1 MINLE
6 ELPSTNFVDRTTD
19 VAPATEGNIKG
30 FGGAVSTAIQATLPF
45 VQEFKYPIDDDHI
58 TASEEE
64 ITDFYSTEFP
74 TLDKV
79 TQDSIQGNGG
89 FRNRQQANAIINRV
103 AEDQKLQKDLYD
115 YGGVAGSIG
124 LYGVASLFN
133 PFDWAIAVSTFGVG
147 KAVTSLKT
155 INKVM
160 NNYKK
165 TSSIALG
172 AVEGGIAGY
181 ASETFRQETQSIEDE
196 DARFNTFLFG
206 SALGGSLGAKG
217 WFDFFND
224 HTPNQQQTILNGIEA
239 DTTQFNNQI
248 NEVTENLHNQSIGSA
263 GFTGTRQNVDIDD
276 ITGTPAPSVTQVS
289 KWVSPRAWLYSTKL
303 PSIYKS
309 VSKLV
314 NSNDALKDINGNF
327 VVQSERTA
335 FDYKREFEGVKGTTV
350 NKLMETYNAYNL
362 ELKNNG
368 QKKLNETEFSKFMY
382 DARLEATK
390 QVREH
395 KARIEVLE
403 SLETKTPQQQS
414 ELDTLKATQP
424 ERQYSSNAS
433 KEINE
438 TFDEYYKYME
448 DNLKRPKI
456 EKELNQIKQQL
467 EELQVGDVND
477 ATRLSLEKKKAELE
491 GWSPTEYN
499 GYLTRI
505 FDKDR
510 IQSNVNVV
518 STLTRA
524 LQNSPTAKAMRD
536 YLPKKE
542 YNAKMNELA
551 EVAAKMAAK
560 IQDAKDLNQLRDLV
574 GSDGAGGANIVS
586 GGFASGRR
594 IDVDETL
601 LDDLVHKDMSEVLDF
616 YHTDMSGK
624 LSVRK
629 AFKDDDID
637 TWQDYKDK
645 YLENLS
651 EEYRVSGKSRQE
663 IDRTNAALQTVFED
677 IRGTR
682 EITSRPNSWGQ
693 VAKKVATSLNNI
705 RFGPNFALVALNE
718 IGPTMHMGG
727 VKTLGFFKPAIS
739 ASIKKITNKQL
750 ADDFINELNGMGIGA
765 DIQNSKAMMRY
776 TEGTQFFEGSK
787 VINGLRKAENAV
799 FRYGGLIAMTDAMKS
814 MLSGG
819 FTSRVINLASKRARG
834 EGLSTAERAMLSR
847 VGLDDDML
855 AKIKTNMDKYGEF
868 DNKGYIQKFNLDD
881 WEQDVGDKFADV
893 LHRITKGNIL
903 EPTAMDIPMLM
914 SDPDKPLNSILL
926 QYYKFPIAAQS
937 QLLSKAIND
946 KDVGAL
952 GAFMVSGLTTA
963 LVEYGKV
970 MAVSKLAELSGIT
983 VDNPYDD
990 IYKDTEQMQ
999 LLATKTFAMNPYLG
1013 ILPTAYNIAAPA
1025 LGMPIPGTTYT
1036 PTSIYGAIGGPTVN
1050 TVDQMV
1056 RAIAEPDRLPGAINS
1071 LAPRIPFLYDLQK
1084 NYIKEEF

>member
-1 MINLE
+1 MIDLE
-6 ELPSTNFVDRTTD
+6 ELPSTNFIDRTTD
-19 VAPATEGNIKG
+19 VAPSTEGNIKG
-30 FGGAVSTAIQATLPF
+30 IGDAFVTALEGTLPF
-45 VQEFKYPIDDDHI
+45 VQEIKYPIDDEHI
-58 TASEEE
+58 TASDEE
-64 ITDFYSTEFP
+64 IIDFYNNEFP
-74 TLDKV
+74 TLDKI

-89 FRNRQQANAIINRV
+89 FRNRQQVNAIINRV
-103 AEDQKLQKDLYD
+103 ADDQKIQQDLYE

-124 LYGVASLFN
+124 LYGAASLIN
-133 PFDWAIAVSTFGVG
+133 PADWFIALSTFGVG
-147 KAVTSLKT
+147 KAVTSLKA

-160 NNYKK
+160 NQYKK

-181 ASETFRQETQSIEDE
+181 ASETFRQETQGIEDE

-206 SALGGSLGAKG
+206 TALGGTLGAKG
-217 WFDFFND
+217 WFDFFNQ
-224 HTPNQQQTILNGIEA
+224 HTPTQQQSILNAIEA

-263 GFTGTRQNVDIDD
+263 GFTGTRQNIDIDD
-276 ITGTPAPSVTQVS
+276 INDVPTPSVTQMS
-289 KWVSPRAWLYSTKL
+289 KWFSPRAWLYSSKL

-314 NSNDALKDINGNF
+314 NSNDALKDSEGNF

-350 NKLMETYNAYNL
+350 NKLMETYNKYNL
-362 ELKNNG
+362 ELKNSG
-368 QKKLNETEFSKFMY
+368 QKKLNETEFSRFMY

-395 KARIEVLE
+395 KTKIEVLE
-403 SLETKTPQQQS
+403 GIKEKTPQQEA
-414 ELDTLKATQP
+414 ELASLKASQP
-424 ERQYSSNAS
+424 EINYSSNAS
-433 KEINE
+433 REINE
-438 TFDEYYKYME
+438 TFNEYYKYME
-448 DNLKRPKI
+448 DNLRRPKI
-456 EKELNQIKQQL
+456 EKELTQIRQQL
-467 EELQVGDVND
+467 DELPVGDVND
-477 ATRLSLEKKKAELE
+477 ATRAALERKKTELE
-491 GWSPTEYN
+491 GWSPSEYT

-510 IQSNVNVV
+510 IQSNTNVV
-518 STLTRA
+518 ATLTRA
-524 LQNSPTAKAMRD
+524 LQNSPTAKAMRE
-536 YLPKKE
+536 YLPRAE

-586 GGFASGRR
+586 GGFATGRR

-624 LSVRK
+624 LSIRK

-651 EEYRVSGKSRQE
+651 EEYRVSGKSREE

-693 VAKKVATSLNNI
+693 IAKKVTTSLNNV
-705 RFGPNFALVALNE
+705 RFGPNFSIVALNE

-727 VKTLGFFKPAIS
+727 VKTLGFFKQSIS

-765 DIQNSKAMMRY
+765 DIQNSKAMLRY
-776 TEGTQFFEGSK
+776 TEGTQFFESNK

-799 FRYGGLIAMTDAMKS
+799 FRYGGLVAMTDAMKS
-814 MLSGG
+814 MLAGG
-819 FTSRVINLASKRARG
+819 FTSRVINIASKRARG
-834 EGLSTAERAMLSR
+834 ESLSTAENAMLSR
-847 VGLDDDML
+847 VGLDDEML
-855 AKIKTNMDKYGEF
+855 AKIKANMDRYGEF
-868 DNKGYIQKFNLDD
+868 DNKGYIKKFNIDD
-881 WEQDVGDKFADV
+881 WEQDVGDRFADV

-914 SDPDKPLNSILL
+914 SDPDKPLHSILL

-946 KDVGAL
+946 RDIGAL
-952 GAFMVSGLTTA
+952 GASMVSGITTA

-970 MAVSKLAELSGIT
+970 SAGAKLAELLGIEYE
-983 VDNPYDD
+983 NPYDD
-990 IYKDTEQMQ
+990 IYNDTEQMQ
-999 LLATKTFAMNPYLG
+999 LLAAKTFSMNPFLG
-1013 ILPTAYNIAAPA
+1013 IYPTAYNIAAPA

-1056 RAIAEPDRLPGAINS
+1056 RAIAEPDRLPGTIFS
-1071 LAPRIPFLYDLQK
+1071 LVPRVPGYDLGK